1 MNRRR
6 TTRCSAAMLAV
17 LLACSTAMAQAP
29 SPAKIPDKA
38 APQPV
43 ELEGVGIDEKLNQQ
57 VPLDLAFLDE
67 NGRPVKLGDYFKPDR
82 PVLLTLVYFS
92 CPKLCGLVSN
102 AQLEVM
108 KELDFQ
114 PGKEYT
120 AVTVSFDPNETTTLA
135 KLKKQ
140 NYLKALQRPGAA
152 EGWVFLT
159 GKQTEI
165 TRLTRSV
172 GFNYRWDEVGK
183 QFVHAAVF
191 MVLTPDGKVSRYFYG
206 IDHDEQTLRLSL
218 VEAANGRIGSSF
230 DRVLLYC
237 FHYDPDRRGY
247 SLAARNLMSAA
258 GGLTIVAMLAWLV
271 PWWVRR
277 RPGRTGGDTPA
288 AGSSDAAV
296 KA

>member
-1 MNRRR
+1 MNG
-6 TTRCSAAMLAV
+6 RCTNRSVAALI
-17 LLACSTAMAQAP
+17 LLAAAPAALAQLP
-29 SPAKIPDKA
+29 SPVKIPDKA
-38 APQPV
+38 APQPA
-43 ELEGVGIDEKLNQQ
+43 ELEGVGIDEQLNQQ
-57 VPLDLAFLDE
+57 VPLDLAFRDE
-67 NGRPVKLGDYFKPDR
+67 IGREVKLGDYFKPDR
-82 PVLLTLVYFS
+82 PVILTLVYFS

-108 KELDFQ
+108 KELDFL

-135 KLKKQ
+135 RLKKQ

-159 GKQTEI
+159 GQQPEI

-172 GFNYRWDEVGK
+172 GFNYRWDEASK
-183 QFVHAAVF
+183 QFAHAAVF
-191 MVLTPDGKVSRYFYG
+191 MVLTPQGKVSRYFYG

-218 VEAANGRIGSSF
+218 VEAADGKIGSSF

-247 SLAARNLMSAA
+247 SLAARNLMSVA

-271 PWWVRR
+271 PWWIRR
-277 RPGRTGGDTPA
+277 RPGGR
-288 AGSSDAAV
+288 AGQGEAV